1 MASIVVVGGG
11 VAGLTCAWR
20 LRRAGHDVEV
30 LEREAEAG
38 GRMRSESRGAFRLD
52 RGASVVANSDRN
64 LHGIVQALG
73 LEPSLRPVARSPS
86 VVLRGGR
93 LHGADLRSPLRLLR
107 SELLSA
113 SARARLPRLALGVLR
128 RARRLDPLRPES
140 AAVHDGEAAAAVLR
154 ARAGDEAFDWL
165 LSPGLT
171 SVLGT
176 DPEQLSWGSGLLAL
190 RWLAGRPGP
199 ESFAGGGGLFT
210 RRLAE
215 CLPLR
220 RGCDVFQIETETDGA
235 RVRFRAQGRARS
247 GFADAAVV
255 ALPGCDVAR
264 VCPKLTPSERGYF
277 EQVRYTRGMLV
288 HLLFE
293 SAPAALP
300 YGAVWFPRCEGG
312 DMQCLD
318 VVQRRA
324 GMAPPG
330 AGLLSARLSEQAA
343 EGLWEA
349 PDAAVSDRV
358 LGSLA
363 RTPIGRLAPHDCAVH
378 RFAPMLPQF
387 PPGSLRRL
395 AAFLGRIDRSSRL
408 AFAGD
413 YLVAPRIERAVTS
426 GMRAAT
432 EVVQSLGTP

>member
-1 MASIVVVGGG
+1 VVVGGG

-52 RGASVVANSDRN
+52 RGASVVASSDRN
-64 LHGIVQALG
+64 LHSVAEVLD
-73 LEPSLRPVARSPS
+73 LEPSLRPLARAPNA
-86 VVLRGGR
+86 VLRSGR
-93 LHGADLRSPLRLLR
+93 LHTADLHSPLRLLT
-107 SELLSA
+107 SDLLSA
-113 SARARLPRLALGVLR
+113 SARARLPRLAFDVLR

-140 AAVHDGEAAAAVLR
+140 AAVYDGEAADTALR
-154 ARAGDEAFDWL
+154 ARVGDEALDWL
-165 LSPGLT
+165 LAPSLV
-171 SVLGT
+171 SVLGAE
-176 DPEQLSWGSGLLAL
+176 PERLSWGFGLLAL
-190 RWLAGRPGP
+190 RGLASGASP
-199 ESFAGGGGLFT
+199 ESFVGGGGLFT
-210 RRLAE
+210 KRLAE
-215 CLPLR
+215 CLTLR
-220 RGCDVFQIETETDGA
+220 RGCEVFQIETETDGA
-235 RVRFRAQGRARS
+235 RIRFRSQGRARS
-247 GFADAAVV
+247 VLADAVVV

-264 VCPKLTPSERGYF
+264 VCPKLTPSERGFF

-293 SAPAALP
+293 TAPAALP
-300 YGAVWFPRCEGG
+300 FGGVWFPHGEAG
-312 DMQCLD
+312 DLQSLD

-330 AGLLSARLSEQAA
+330 AGLLCARLTEAA
-343 EGLWEA
+343 ADGLWEA

-358 LGSLA
+358 LGTLA
-363 RTPIGRLAPHDCAVH
+363 RTPIGRLAPFECAVQ
-378 RFAPMLPQF
+378 RFAPMLPQL

-395 AAFLGRIDRSSRL
+395 AAFLGRIDRSPRL

-413 YLVAPRIERAVTS
+413 YLVAPRVEGAVTS

-432 EVVQSLGTP
+432 EVVQSLGSP